1 MLFVGFLSDAFDF
14 QYGAVIL
21 RLKEGLD
28 VSHIQGQDE
37 LLSSQ
42 DKSSGAKD
50 IIVSIDT
57 SKDSDCDSSKPSSKT
72 TSLQNSP
79 AVHKDRKWPRDLQPQ
94 TGPNILVHRCFWH
107 HCVFVCTVHV
117 WERRHQDCVMYKC
130 HL

>member
-1 MLFVGFLSDAFDF
+1 DAFDF

-79 AVHKDRKWPRDLQPQ
+79 AVHKGSGPETFNPRLGQISWSTDVFGITVCL
-94 TGPNILVHRCFWH
+94 
-107 HCVFVCTVHV
+107 CVQYMCGRDGTKTV
-117 WERRHQDCVMYKC
+117 
-130 HL
+130 